1 MDLIEKQHSALPAVG
16 QPLLGGIEDGAN
28 FFDAHGGGVHLLEMA
43 LRVICDYLSKRG
55 LTSTGRS
62 IKNHA
67 GEAIRLE
74 HPPQQ
79 LARPQDVRLPDEL
92 RERDRSHALGQR
104 LSAPIPGGRPREEIH
119 ARILRRG
126 GGYVPSPQRADHPD
140 AWPISSWGSRV
151 DVRV

>member
-1 MDLIEKQHSALPAVG
+1 MVYVERM
-16 QPLLGGIEDGAN
+16 GIE
-28 FFDAHGGGVHLLEMA
+28 
-43 LRVICDYLSKRG
+43 RVLS
-55 LTSTGRS
+55 LD
-62 IKNHA
+62 IA
-67 GEAIRLE
+67 GT
-74 HPPQQ
+74 
-79 LARPQDVRLPDEL
+79 PD
-92 RERDRSHALGQR
+92 DPLGQR